1 MGFRK
6 GAYAK
11 IWSVEDKGNVTKVN
25 LSTSKKDK
33 TGEYVTDFSGFVN
46 LVGTAHQNAGSL
58 SSGGRIKIGDCDVT
72 TSFNKDTKTGYTNYA
87 IFTFE
92 SADSTESQSAAHPPK
107 KSEAKPT
114 KKAATEESEDG
125 EEEDLPF

>member
-58 SSGGRIKIGDCDVT
+58 SAGDRIKIGDCDVT
-72 TSFNKDTKTGYTNYA
+72 TSFNKDTKIGYTNYA
-87 IFTFE
+87 MFTFE
-92 SADSTESQSAAHPPK
+92 SAEYPESQGAAPAPK
-107 KSEAKPT
+107 QAAAKPT
-114 KKAATEESEDG
+114 KVVTTESDDS